1 MGTSYQGGSHIF
13 FGQKKWATET
23 VTLEQKSGGENLY
36 APPRST
42 SQLRQLKKCGAML
55 CTKTAVLDLPTVS
68 ETKAENRSAK

>member
-13 FGQKKWATET
+13 SGKKMGDQT

-42 SQLRQLKKCGAML
+42 SQLRLLKKCGAML

-68 ETKAENRSAK
+68 ETKAENRSAE